1 MEKNDSD
8 SGSDNLVVGLRR
20 PHNQT
25 DVRTRHMAFDAKAIR
40 IVREMETMINLLRLA
55 RRCATTIAIPS
66 LARMLSSKESG
77 QCGGLHR
84 LW

>member
-40 IVREMETMINLLRLA
+40 IVREMETMINLERADQETLK
-55 RRCATTIAIPS
+55 AI
-66 LARMLSSKESG
+66 LIVHML
-77 QCGGLHR
+77 
-84 LW
+84 